1 MGTFRQSVTLFSPQR
16 DRSET
21 IDAMVDTGST
31 FTWVPTSILREL
43 GVEADRERTFIL
55 ADGSQTRREMAE
67 VHVALNGEQVT
78 TLVVFAPEGTQPL
91 LGAYTLEA
99 FSLTADVTNRRL
111 VPAENY
117 ALSLDTIWWR
127 DGDDLQAQRH
137 GAQAAKRRVTVAAWS
152 VIATLF

>member
-1 MGTFRQSVTLFSPQR
+1 
-16 DRSET
+16 
-21 IDAMVDTGST
+21 MVDTGST

-43 GVEADRERTFIL
+43 GIEADRERTFIL
-55 ADGSQTRREMAE
+55 ADGSQARREMAE

-99 FSLTADVTNRRL
+99 FSLAADVTNQRL

-117 ALSLDTIWWR
+117 ALLLGI
-127 DGDDLQAQRH
+127 
-137 GAQAAKRRVTVAAWS
+137 
-152 VIATLF
+152 I